1 MKKLFR
7 RTGKANV
14 PRRDSFLE
22 RDTYWDEDD
31 DQEYDWDSAE
41 EEEESV
47 EEIDAEEDYESPDS
61 SGVEYEAL
69 EEGVDGIFEPEE
81 KIRVYKEPED
91 MAVSAE
97 SWQLEADAYEP
108 EQEPGN
114 CDSKE
119 DSDFYEPE
127 QEPGNCDAEEDS
139 DFYEREQEPGNC
151 DSEEKPDFYEREQ
164 EPGNCDAEEDS
175 DFYEPEQE
183 PGNCDSEEDSGFYE
197 REQEPGNCDAEEEP
211 DFYEREQE
219 PGDYDSEEASGEYSD
234 FETSA
239 DEYDESE
246 TEAEVDIN
254 DYYEDEYEAENV
266 YSQQEDDNGYSDY
279 NEAAWPDD
287 LTEPD
292 EGYRRPSG
300 KKASYAGK
308 SAAKRKP
315 APRRRES
322 LFEKIGST
330 VRSMETMDRIM
341 VVTGVA
347 VLLMA
352 IVTGAV
358 FIHINTTNRQISGFS
373 EVGRQLEGINLIG
386 ESGLLAVANM
396 QLARFGATSPVPEE
410 DEPSKGYDEAGYA
423 RDVSVEPN
431 FTSIQ
436 KDLKIKFINRNT
448 DKLVGNVPFS
458 VTVTDPDGKSAIWSD
473 DDMDGIIHKKDIAP
487 GTYQVAMEPLTDEKY
502 SGYTIFT
509 ESQSV
514 EVKKEI
520 VYEKVN
526 VANEVKKES
535 EVNVAQEDTRKN
547 ETVVESTLKDTVA
560 WVESKVISATYNEV
574 AKSTIPDPVT
584 LAAIQRALYLSVEE
598 TGTIPATE
606 EGGMPDTPA
615 EPSVPDDTTA
625 QTEPPAAEETVAPP
639 VPEEPE
645 TPPPATEEPPA
656 TPPATEEPTTPPPAT
671 EEPPVTPPVTGEPTT
686 PTDSPSAPTQE
697 PVPGDPSVTATPD
710 VPPQTQSPGQDPG
723 TSQPQNPGSALTKGS
738 VSVTPAALNAALGTT
753 LAAKATATGFTAG
766 YKIVYAVS
774 SSNAAVASATVN
786 RDNGDIN
793 ISALAAGTAT
803 LTVTANYEN
812 GAADTQAS
820 ATITI
825 NVTGN
830 TTLTLDN
837 TSLNVYA
844 EVPMVI
850 NAKVTNGAT
859 ASPVLTAES
868 SDTGIATVSVDRTA
882 ITVTG
887 VAEGTATITV
897 KYNNGHQ
904 ELSAVCSVT
913 VRKHP
918 REDNV
923 TLLKDAEGR
932 QLYVLEGTAYREAVR
947 ADYYTAD
954 KFFIKGEARY
964 SGWQTLE
971 GRVYYFNADGS
982 KVTGEQVIQGAK
994 YNFASDGSLVTGSNG
1009 TMGIDVSKWNG
1020 KIDWNAVKNSGVSYV
1035 IIRCGYRGSAQG
1047 KLIEDPRF
1055 ETNIQGAIA
1064 AGLKVGVYFF
1074 TQAVDEMEA
1083 VEEASMVLDQI
1094 KNYRISYPVFLDV
1107 EASGGRADKIDKA
1120 TRTAVCKAFCQT
1132 IQNGGYTA
1140 GVYANKTW
1148 LESRID
1154 TGSLSAYKIWLA
1166 QYAAS
1171 PTYKGRYDL
1180 WQYRSTGSVSGISG
1194 NVDFNISYLG
1204 Y

>member
-1 MKKLFR
+1 MLQNYYSPGAGYALTGIVSRQVGVNMKKLFR
-7 RTGKANV
+7 RTGKADV
-14 PRRDSFLE
+14 PRRDSFLQ
-22 RDTYWDEDD
+22 RDTYWDEED

-47 EEIDAEEDYESPDS
+47 EEIEDEDDYESPDS

-69 EEGVDGIFEPEE
+69 EEGADGVFEPEE
-81 KIRVYKEPED
+81 KINTYKEQED
-91 MAVSAE
+91 MVVQAE
-97 SWQLEADAYEP
+97 AWRLESDAYE
-108 EQEPGN
+108 QEEGN
-114 CDSKE
+114 GG
-119 DSDFYEPE
+119 Y
-127 QEPGNCDAEEDS
+127 
-139 DFYEREQEPGNC
+139 
-151 DSEEKPDFYEREQ
+151 DSE
-164 EPGNCDAEEDS
+164 S
-175 DFYEPEQE
+175 
-183 PGNCDSEEDSGFYE
+183 DSGFYE
-197 REQEPGNCDAEEEP
+197 QEENADSLEEEKQNGSYDAE
-211 DFYEREQE
+211 DGRNVFYTLSEDE
-219 PGDYDSEEASGEYSD
+219 DSEIVQEDAGEYSD
-234 FETSA
+234 FESPA

-246 TEAEVDIN
+246 TESDINN
-254 DYYEDEYEAENV
+254 DYYEDETEYEAEEG
-266 YSQQEDDNGYSDY
+266 YRQQETYNDDSDY

-287 LTEPD
+287 LNGPD
-292 EGYRRPSG
+292 DSYRRLTG
-300 KKASYAGK
+300 KSASRAEK

-315 APRRRES
+315 APRRQES
-322 LFEKIGST
+322 LLEKIGST

-358 FIHINTTNRQISGFS
+358 FIRINTTKRQISGFA

-386 ESGLLAVANM
+386 ENGLLAVANVR
-396 QLARFGATSPVPEE
+396 LAKASGAVPDG
-410 DEPSKGYDEAGYA
+410 DEASGGYDETGYA

-473 DDMDGIIHKKDIAP
+473 DDMDGIIHKKDITP
-487 GTYQVAMEPLTDEKY
+487 GIYQVAMEPLTDEKY
-502 SGYTIFT
+502 SGYTVFT
-509 ESQSV
+509 DSQSV

-520 VYEKVN
+520 AYEKVN

-598 TGTIPATE
+598 AGTMPVTE
-606 EGGMPDTPA
+606 EGGTLPDTPT
-615 EPSVPDDTTA
+615 EPVIPDDTTA
-625 QTEPPAAEETVAPP
+625 QTEPPAVEETVAPP
-639 VPEEPE
+639 ATEEPA
-645 TPPPATEEPPA
+645 TPPPATEEPPT
-656 TPPATEEPTTPPPAT
+656 TPPVTGEPATPPPAT
-671 EEPPVTPPVTGEPTT
+671 EEPPTTPPVTGEPTT
-686 PTDSPSAPTQE
+686 PPDSSAAPTQE
-697 PVPGDPSVTATPD
+697 PVPEDPSVTATPD
-710 VPPQTQSPGQDPG
+710 VPSQTQSPGQDPG
-723 TSQPQNPGSALTKGS
+723 TSSPQDPGTALTKGS
-738 VSVTPAALNAALGTT
+738 VSVTPATLNAALGTT
-753 LAAKATATGFTAG
+753 LAAKATAGGFTGG

-774 SSNAAVASATVN
+774 SSNAAVASATIN
-786 RDNGDIN
+786 RENGDIN

-812 GAADTQAS
+812 GTADTQALAMIS
-820 ATITI
+820 I
-825 NVTGN
+825 NVAGS
-830 TTLTLDN
+830 TTLTLDKAN
-837 TSLNVYA
+837 LTVYA
-844 EVPMVI
+844 EVPAVI

-859 ASPVLTAES
+859 VSPILTVES
-868 SDTGIATVSVDRTA
+868 SDTGIAAVSVDRTA
-882 ITVTG
+882 ITITG
-887 VAEGTATITV
+887 VAEGTANITV
-897 KYNNGHQ
+897 KYNSGSQ

-913 VRKHP
+913 VKKHP

-923 TLLKDAEGR
+923 TLLKDADGQ

-1047 KLIEDPRF
+1047 SLIEDPRF

-1094 KNYRISYPVFLDV
+1094 KNYKISYPVFLDV

-1120 TRTAVCKAFCQT
+1120 ARTAVCKAFCQT

-1140 GVYANKTW
+1140 GIYANKTW

-1171 PTYKGRYDL
+1171 PTYRGRYDL